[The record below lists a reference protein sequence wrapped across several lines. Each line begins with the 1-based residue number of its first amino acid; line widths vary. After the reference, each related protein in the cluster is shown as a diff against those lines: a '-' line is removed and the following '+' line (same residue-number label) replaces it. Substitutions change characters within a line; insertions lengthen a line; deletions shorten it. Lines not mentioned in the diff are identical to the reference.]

1 MRIAKAY
8 AGEALIRRKLERK
21 PPAGAPA
28 EASPAGAAPRA
39 AAAAAAATGPARTSP
54 QSTEVRALRQR
65 LARLQSDNQRLTEQL
80 VDARQLAA
88 YGDAPAEELRLP
100 SLVPGGVRAVA
111 QDGASR
117 PNAPSRPNRPEIAGV
132 PDRQSKPRPRAGGGA
147 ATAGSAERE
156 APAADPHRG
165 RVPPAASNSKSAC
178 GAEALAA
185 AESRLAEAVAHAEWS
200 EEEVAARMEELGASS
215 PFAKQ

>member
-8 AGEALIRRKLERK
+8 AGGALMRRKLERK

-28 EASPAGAAPRA
+28 QASPPGAAPRA
-39 AAAAAAATGPARTSP
+39 AAAATAATGPARTSP
-54 QSTEVRALRQR
+54 QSTEARALRQR

-117 PNAPSRPNRPEIAGV
+117 SNAPSQPNRPEIAGV
-132 PDRQSKPRPRAGGGA
+132 PDRQSKPRPRPGGGA
-147 ATAGSAERE
+147 AAAGSSERE
-156 APAADPHRG
+156 EPAADPHRR
-165 RVPPAASNSKSAC
+165 RVPPAASKS
-178 GAEALAA
+178 ELAA

-200 EEEVAARMEELGASS
+200 EEEVAARMDELGASS

>member
-1 MRIAKAY
+1 M
-8 AGEALIRRKLERK
+8 
-21 PPAGAPA
+21 
-28 EASPAGAAPRA
+28 
-39 AAAAAAATGPARTSP
+39 
-54 QSTEVRALRQR
+54 RALRQR

-80 VDARQLAA
+80 VDARQLGA

-100 SLVPGGVRAVA
+100 SLAPGGVRAAVA
-111 QDGASR
+111 QGGASR
-117 PNAPSRPNRPEIAGV
+117 PNAPPRPSRPEIAGV
-132 PDRQSKPRPRAGGGA
+132 PDRQSKPRRAGGGA
-147 ATAGSAERE
+147 ATAASAERE

>member
-1 MRIAKAY
+1 M
-8 AGEALIRRKLERK
+8 
-21 PPAGAPA
+21 
-28 EASPAGAAPRA
+28 
-39 AAAAAAATGPARTSP
+39 
-54 QSTEVRALRQR
+54 RALRQR

-80 VDARQLAA
+80 VDARQLVA

-100 SLVPGGVRAVA
+100 ALAPGGVRAVA

-117 PNAPSRPNRPEIAGV
+117 PNAPSRPSRPEIAGV

-147 ATAGSAERE
+147 ATAASAERE

>member
-1 MRIAKAY
+1 M
-8 AGEALIRRKLERK
+8 
-21 PPAGAPA
+21 
-28 EASPAGAAPRA
+28 
-39 AAAAAAATGPARTSP
+39 
-54 QSTEVRALRQR
+54 RALRQR

-100 SLVPGGVRAVA
+100 ALAPGGVRAVA

-117 PNAPSRPNRPEIAGV
+117 PNAPARPSRPEIAGV

-147 ATAGSAERE
+147 ATAASAERE
-156 APAADPHRG
+156 AAAADPH